1 MEIAQGQWNAFCVL
15 RPSVRERH
23 RPDEGVRVMLRMK
36 SEYKKRNRGFSLL
49 EVLVAIPL
57 VAVGLLVIVAV
68 FAQGVATTA
77 AVQEELLAKQLARE
91 ALESVFTARSTQ
103 NLTFDQINNA
113 SVGGIFQDG
122 FMPIRDPGPDGLA
135 NTADDGS
142 PETLSFPGP
151 DGLLGTHDDELR
163 PLNYFD
169 REIQIRP
176 YVRGGGPDPDLR
188 QIDVIVRYRTTPNST
203 FRTYTLSSYISR
215 YA

>member
-1 MEIAQGQWNAFCVL
+1 MVE
-15 RPSVRERH
+15 
-23 RPDEGVRVMLRMK
+23 MK
-36 SEYKKRNRGFSLL
+36 SKSKKQNEGFSLL

-77 AVQEELLAKQLARE
+77 NVQEELLAKQLGRE

-113 SVGGIFQDG
+113 SAAGIFQDG

-135 NTADDGS
+135 NTADDGAVQ
-142 PETLSFPGP
+142 TLIFPGP
-151 DGLLGTHDDELR
+151 DGLLGTPDDEIR
-163 PLNYFD
+163 PLNYFE

-176 YVRGGGPDPDLR
+176 YIRGGGPDPDLR
-188 QIDVIVRYRTTPNST
+188 QIDVIVRYRTSPTSAW
-203 FRTYTLSSYISR
+203 RTYTLSSYISR
-215 YA
+215 FA